1 MAKSVF
7 HRGESV
13 YNGNRSIQK
22 HQDSG
27 ELSES
32 DTELIK
38 KYISERQATRHIGEG
53 RSNKITFCLV
63 GWKRFLTKPDPDNS
77 EISIPINYK
86 DLTISDLYRGIN
98 NLKNG
103 TSSKGKPFKRNTIHD
118 HIVILKG
125 FLRWLTDEGYI
136 DIPDK
141 KINEISAPGTDFDTT
156 LPEDIITKDEIIQL
170 IKACDNSR
178 DRALIAVHYQ
188 TAARPA
194 ETAHLRWGDITLDE
208 YGAEVRV
215 TDRKRAHQKG
225 TTYRYPYITWATPYL
240 AAWMNDYVSPEG
252 LGLAVQGSTGKP
264 PSNDLVFLTS
274 RGTMIDYI
282 RFTRIIDKAK
292 ERAGIK
298 KRITPHLFR
307 KSRITHMLAEGYSET
322 TVKEIAWGN
331 AGTGMI
337 RTYSKLSKADIR
349 NEILDRAGIIK
360 KAEVA
365 PPILPRT
372 CYKCDTQNA
381 PTAEY
386 CNKCGEPLTDEAKN
400 RQAEKVDRVFTEID
414 EDPRLKIINEKLAAF
429 KQELLK
435 EIQ

>member
-125 FLRWLTDEGYI
+125 F
-136 DIPDK
+136 
-141 KINEISAPGTDFDTT
+141 
-156 LPEDIITKDEIIQL
+156 
-170 IKACDNSR
+170 
-178 DRALIAVHYQ
+178 
-188 TAARPA
+188 
-194 ETAHLRWGDITLDE
+194 
-208 YGAEVRV
+208 
-215 TDRKRAHQKG
+215 
-225 TTYRYPYITWATPYL
+225 
-240 AAWMNDYVSPEG
+240 
-252 LGLAVQGSTGKP
+252 
-264 PSNDLVFLTS
+264 
-274 RGTMIDYI
+274 
-282 RFTRIIDKAK
+282 
-292 ERAGIK
+292 
-298 KRITPHLFR
+298 
-307 KSRITHMLAEGYSET
+307 
-322 TVKEIAWGN
+322 
-331 AGTGMI
+331 
-337 RTYSKLSKADIR
+337 
-349 NEILDRAGIIK
+349 
-360 KAEVA
+360 
-365 PPILPRT
+365 
-372 CYKCDTQNA
+372 
-381 PTAEY
+381 
-386 CNKCGEPLTDEAKN
+386 
-400 RQAEKVDRVFTEID
+400 
-414 EDPRLKIINEKLAAF
+414 
-429 KQELLK
+429 
-435 EIQ
+435 